1 LKSTIGLPDY
11 FGASVAE
18 PAKPLFR
25 QRIKALPHRNH
36 GQLGEFLFAFHA
48 NATKKAK
55 L

>member
-1 LKSTIGLPDY
+1 LKSTIGLPDNS
-11 FGASVAE
+11 GASAAK

-25 QRIKALPHRNH
+25 QRIKAFPHRNH
-36 GQLGEFLFAFHA
+36 SQLGEFLFPFHA